1 MTLLMRGTLQPVER
15 RRSSMVETQP
25 SQFDEAGTPR
35 LSVGARLGPYRIK
48 SFIGAGGMGEVYEA
62 RDTNLDRTVA
72 LKLLPASV
80 ASDPERL
87 DRFEQEARTVS
98 ALSHPA
104 IVTIYDAGEVD
115 SQPFI
120 SMELV
125 GGQTLREQLEAG
137 ALPLRRG
144 LRIASRLA
152 DGLAAAHE
160 AGLVH
165 RDLKPENIKIAN
177 DGFVKILD
185 FGLAKRVSSA
195 LTLDAVGEAATAIQ
209 TIPGMVVGTAG
220 YMSPEQASAVPV
232 DFTSDQFSF
241 GAVLYEILTGRRAF
255 ERPTF
260 AETLRAIIREEP
272 VRISEINPGV
282 PAPVRWIVE
291 RCLAKDPR
299 ERYALTRDLSR
310 DLTSVREHLTEILA
324 GRRDSHAART
334 DRDRSI
340 LVLPVVNVSGKPAH
354 DAAADAMTTE
364 LIAALTRRGSLRV
377 LSRTA
382 SLTYKGR
389 CSPLPEIAEELEV
402 RWILDVTMMHA
413 GRQVRVTAQLVDGI
427 TNENHW
433 AEGYTR
439 QARGILSVQS
449 EIATAIAASVDAV
462 TAARAPQPDASHR
475 RRGGTTDA
483 ALRDL

>member
-1 MTLLMRGTLQPVER
+1 MSGTLQQVER
-15 RRSSMVETQP
+15 RRAPMAETNP
-25 SQFDEAGTPR
+25 CHLDKPGAPR

-62 RDTNLDRTVA
+62 HDTNLDRTVA

-104 IVTIYDAGEVD
+104 IVTIYDAGQID
-115 SQPFI
+115 SHPFI

-125 GGQTLREQLEAG
+125 GGETLRELLDAG
-137 ALPLRRG
+137 AIPLRRA

-152 DGLAAAHE
+152 EGLAAAHE

-165 RDLKPENIKIAN
+165 RDLKPENIKIAH

-185 FGLAKRVSSA
+185 FGLAKRISSA
-195 LTLDAVGEAATAIQ
+195 LTLDAVGEVATAMQ

-220 YMSPEQASAVPV
+220 YMSPEQASAGPV

-241 GAVLYEILTGRRAF
+241 GAVLYEMLTGRRAF

-272 VRISEINPGV
+272 GRISEINPAV

-299 ERYALTRDLSR
+299 ERYVLTRDLAR

-324 GRRDSHAART
+324 GRPGGHAPRT
-334 DRDRSI
+334 DPDRSI

-354 DAAADAMTTE
+354 DAAADAMTDE
-364 LIAALTRRGSLRV
+364 LIAALTSRGSLRV

-382 SLTYKGR
+382 SMTYKGR
-389 CSPLPEIAEELEV
+389 RSPLPEIAEELDV
-402 RWILDVTMMHA
+402 KWILEATMMHA
-413 GRQVRVTAQLVDGI
+413 GRHVRVTAQLVEGAI
-427 TNENHW
+427 NENHW
-433 AEGYTR
+433 AQGYTR
-439 QARGILSVQS
+439 EARAILSMES

-462 TAARAPQPDASHR
+462 TAARVPPPEASHG

-483 ALRDL
+483 AMLDR